1 MTYTVL
7 YFIQDALLYQPSI
20 PIRYTH
26 ENPRGYKS
34 PEERQIN
41 YSPVILH
48 TSDWEVLH
56 GWFMTEFDPRH
67 EPSVA
72 NMREDRRLVVF
83 FHENAGNLGLRL
95 DYFQLLYHEVN
106 CDILAVAYRGY
117 SASSGTPSE
126 DGIKEDAQ

>member
-1 MTYTVL
+1 MFNAYVFL
-7 YFIQDALLYQPSI
+7 YVMQDTLLYQPSI

-48 TSDWEVLH
+48 TTDWEVLH
-56 GWFMTEFDPRH
+56 GWFMAEHDPRI
-67 EPSVA
+67 ESINGEVA
-72 NMREDRRLVVF
+72 MREDRRLVVF

-95 DYFQLLYHEVN
+95 DFF
-106 CDILAVAYRGY
+106 
-117 SASSGTPSE
+117 
-126 DGIKEDAQ
+126 